1 MIVDKLSGSRVHF
14 EVTVTKTLFEHSL
27 DHAFQ
32 EVIKKVE
39 IKGFRKGKAP
49 RTVYEARFG
58 VESLYEEAIKHAL
71 QESYYEAV
79 IENNIEVVSQPKI
92 DLDVAS
98 VRRGEDFTYK
108 VTVAVKPEVQ
118 LGEYLNLE
126 VKALPETVTEAELGL
141 RIDQER
147 ERNAEMVLKENG
159 ALENND
165 TAVFDFLGTID
176 GVPFEG
182 GSAENHELVIGSG
195 GFIPGFEDQMI
206 GMTPESTK
214 DVKVTFPKDYHEQSL
229 AGKEAVF
236 KVTLHE
242 IKTRVVPELTD
253 DFVKELG
260 IENVSTVKEYQTYL
274 KTDMD
279 RQKQIQSKNHI
290 LKSVIEAATEKASFE
305 IPEEMIKE
313 EASRL
318 DDQNRRQ
325 IKQYNLDFKIYLQYL
340 GKTEED
346 YLRELEMQ
354 AEKTLRQQLVIEAI
368 AKKEKLEATKDEIEK
383 KYQEISEQYSSQNIT
398 VEQVRQAIPESAI
411 IEEITHKKAVD
422 LLVEKANIIRE

>member
-1 MIVDKLSGSRVHF
+1 
-14 EVTVTKTLFEHSL
+14 
-27 DHAFQ
+27 
-32 EVIKKVE
+32 
-39 IKGFRKGKAP
+39 
-49 RTVYEARFG
+49 
-58 VESLYEEAIKHAL
+58 
-71 QESYYEAV
+71 
-79 IENNIEVVSQPKI
+79 
-92 DLDVAS
+92 
-98 VRRGEDFTYK
+98 
-108 VTVAVKPEVQ
+108 
-118 LGEYLNLE
+118 
-126 VKALPETVTEAELGL
+126 
-141 RIDQER
+141 
-147 ERNAEMVLKENG
+147 
-159 ALENND
+159 
-165 TAVFDFLGTID
+165 
-176 GVPFEG
+176 
-182 GSAENHELVIGSG
+182 
-195 GFIPGFEDQMI
+195 MI

-260 IENVSTVKEYQTYL
+260 IENVSTIKEYQTYL

-290 LKSVIEAATEKASFE
+290 LNSVIEAATEKAFFE

-346 YLRELEMQ
+346 YLRDLEMQ
-354 AEKTLRQQLVIEAI
+354 AEKTLRQQL
-368 AKKEKLEATKDEIEK
+368 
-383 KYQEISEQYSSQNIT
+383 
-398 VEQVRQAIPESAI
+398 
-411 IEEITHKKAVD
+411 
-422 LLVEKANIIRE
+422 